1 MTQLTDNFNMLSP
14 TGFRLTIESPTFSNL
29 EYFIT
34 TVNLPTV
41 NLPEVSSAYK
51 NYQGFVAGD
60 TLTYEAIEIQFLIDE
75 DMQNYVEVFDWMKRN
90 ANENDAIKHDI
101 ILSIL
106 SSHNNVNKQIR
117 FVRALPVSL
126 GGAEFSTQATE
137 IEYLQGAITFRYDY
151 FEIIA

>member
-14 TGFRLTIESPTFSNL
+14 TGFRLTIDAPKFSNL

-41 NLPEVSSAYK
+41 NLPEVSSGYK

-60 TLTYEAIEIQFLIDE
+60 TLTYDAIDIQFLIDE
-75 DMQNYVEVFDWMKRN
+75 DMKNYSEVFNWMKSN
-90 ANENDAIKHDI
+90 ANETHAAKRDI

-117 FVRALPVSL
+117 FANALPISL
-126 GGAEFSTQATE
+126 GGAEFTTQATDV
-137 IEYLQGAITFRYDY
+137 EYMRGNISFRYDY
-151 FEIIA
+151 FEIIK

>member
-14 TGFRLTIESPTFSNL
+14 TGFRLTIEAPTFSNL

-41 NLPEVSSAYK
+41 NLPEVSAGYK

-60 TLTYEAIEIQFLIDE
+60 TLTYDAIDIQFLIDE
-75 DMQNYVEVFDWMKRN
+75 DMKNYVEVFNWMKSN
-90 ANENDAIKHDI
+90 ANDNTSTKHDI
-101 ILSIL
+101 ILTIL
-106 SSHNNVNKQIR
+106 SSHNNLNKQIR
-117 FVRALPVSL
+117 FVRAIPTSL
-126 GGAEFSTQATE
+126 GGAEFTTQATD
-137 IEYLQGAITFRYDY
+137 IEYLQGTISFRYDY